1 MSDNKALNVSALQR
15 AAEQYDPTLRKLPF
29 LVLTDTL
36 DSMEINLLE
45 VDGKDKVVMFHR
57 KGSIARPYVVG
68 GTNTVSEGEIAKAI
82 ERELEPKACFTAL
95 KDHIMNYSNKRVI
108 SNQSEKIDNKEK
120 RHPQELLI
128 IESKIRT
135 VGEDMIDAMFFSKRD
150 NDDKSPMGMFDGF
163 NELIDKE
170 IVAGEVAAAK
180 GNLFATGAITGPGED
195 DTDTEAFNKLIG
207 FIRSASPFLRRKGV
221 LYITNDTLFNCMDA
235 LGNKLKYKNAMEFE
249 VFVEHLRGLTQAP
262 ALRIITHE
270 ALGSGSRL
278 LYTVPRN
285 LDLGV
290 GTKGEESFVQVRDP
304 YEDPNIVQFWMQ
316 WTAGGRVTSIHPKE
330 FLVNDQTNTSTELS
344 GDYS

>member
-1 MSDNKALNVSALQR
+1 MSNKALNVTALQR
-15 AAEQYDPTLRKLPF
+15 AAEQYDPTLRKLPYA
-29 LVLTDTL
+29 VLMDTL
-36 DSMEINLLE
+36 DGLEINLLE

-57 KGSIARPYVVG
+57 KGSIAKPYVVG
-68 GTNTVSEGEIAKAI
+68 GTNTVSEGEIGKAI
-82 ERELEPKACFTAL
+82 ERELEPKECFTAL
-95 KDHIMNYSNKRVI
+95 KDHIMNYRNKRVI
-108 SNQSEKIDNKEK
+108 SNQSEKVDNMQK
-120 RHPQELLI
+120 RHPLELRI

-135 VGEDMIDAMFFSKRD
+135 VGEDMIDAMFFAQRD
-150 NDDKSPMGMFDGF
+150 NDDKSPMGMLDGF
-163 NELIDKE
+163 NELINKE
-170 IVAGEVAAAK
+170 IVAGEIATAK
-180 GNLFATGAITGPGED
+180 GNLFNTGTIAPPD
-195 DTDTEAFNKLIG
+195 DDDDTEAFTKVVG
-207 FIRSASPFLRRKGV
+207 FLRSASPFLRRKGV
-221 LYITNDTLFNCMDA
+221 LYITNDALFNAMDA

-290 GTKGEESFVQVRDP
+290 GTKGEESFVQVRAP
-304 YEDPNIVQFWMQ
+304 YEDPNIAQFWMQ
-316 WTAGGRVTSIHPKE
+316 WTMGARVTSIHAKE